1 MELAGTFSP
10 QIYSQN
16 LPCLR
21 KRAWLAPES
30 KDALDVSSEATLGL
44 LLQLVLKGWEGH
56 VVEGQVKEQR
66 LARDGLESRW
76 KVHKVGLL
84 GDEGRVQAEGLK
96 AFNQRLEVKSKVL
109 IIEEPRWDFTT
120 RWAPRSLLFH
130 SHGHS
135 FFPFPHSPA
144 SALPQ
149 PYTLGQSTAPGV
161 TGPLKSRS
169 KLSKAAQQ
177 QLPVFFPRTIQTPN
191 QLPRQLTSL

>member
-76 KVHKVGLL
+76 KVHKIGLL

-109 IIEEPRWDFTT
+109 IIEEPQWDFTT

-135 FFPFPHSPA
+135 FFPFPQSPA

-149 PYTLGQSTAPGV
+149 PYTLGQSMTPG
-161 TGPLKSRS
+161 GYRS
-169 KLSKAAQQ
+169 TEVQVKALQSCTTTTSS
-177 QLPVFFPRTIQTPN
+177 VFFPRTIQTPN
-191 QLPRQLTSL
+191 QLPR